1 MPDTI
6 TQKDMDR
13 IFSVTDPLGISR
25 EAIVVPLGRRDPGA
39 VRVLGGGQL
48 RITLPAS
55 ISTEEWLPIL
65 KAELARLG
73 YGGS

>member
-6 TQKDMDR
+6 TQEDMDR

-25 EAIVVPLGRRDPGA
+25 EAIVVPLGRRDPGG
-39 VRVLGGGQL
+39 VRALGGGQL

-55 ISTEEWLPIL
+55 ISTEEWLPTL